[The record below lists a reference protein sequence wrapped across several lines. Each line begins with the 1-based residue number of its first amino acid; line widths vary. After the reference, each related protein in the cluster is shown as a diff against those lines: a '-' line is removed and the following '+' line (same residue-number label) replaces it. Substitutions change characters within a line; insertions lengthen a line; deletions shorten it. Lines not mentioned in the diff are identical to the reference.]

1 MAERHVLVT
10 VRIGPT
16 GSFCREPDY
25 GDACPYL
32 DTDVGL
38 RPQMRCLLH
47 RDPKGE
53 PVDLDDHDTL
63 GSDGDLD
70 FFQPRRA
77 TACLALDG
85 GGVGEPNGVGD
96 GPALPHRRRRRGTT
110 TGLPWPGV
118 RAPP

>member
-77 TACLALDG
+77 T
-85 GGVGEPNGVGD
+85 V
-96 GPALPHRRRRRGTT
+96 RRLYAVTQAAHSVVEA
-110 TGLPWPGV
+110 W
-118 RAPP
+118 RAA